1 MFLKTDKKHNTDIR
15 KTQTPNTDEEE
26 YTMRFND
33 VQDTRKAEVR
43 KEQRDAAVQK
53 IYSQLLERLSC
64 VNMCNRKAV
73 MAFGATFT
81 I

>member
-1 MFLKTDKKHNTDIR
+1 
-15 KTQTPNTDEEE
+15 
-26 YTMRFND
+26 MRFND

-43 KEQRDAAVQK
+43 KEQRDAAVHK
-53 IYSQLLERLSC
+53 IYAQFVERLSC
-64 VNMCNRKAV
+64 ITMCNRKII

>member
-43 KEQRDAAVQK
+43 KDQRDAAVQK
-53 IYSQLLERLSC
+53 IFSQFMERLSC
-64 VNMCNRKAV
+64 VNMCNRNAV
-73 MAFGATFT
+73 MVFGATFT

>member
-1 MFLKTDKKHNTDIR
+1 MKHNTDIR
-15 KTQTPNTDEEE
+15 KTQATNQTTTKFIGGN
-26 YTMRFND
+26 TMRFND

-53 IYSQLLERLSC
+53 IYSQFVERLSC
-64 VNMCNRKAV
+64 ITMHQNKAV

>member
-1 MFLKTDKKHNTDIR
+1 
-15 KTQTPNTDEEE
+15 
-26 YTMRFND
+26 MRFND

-53 IYSQLLERLSC
+53 IYSQFVERLSC
-64 VNMCNRKAV
+64 ITMCNRKVV

>member
-1 MFLKTDKKHNTDIR
+1 
-15 KTQTPNTDEEE
+15 
-26 YTMRFND
+26 MRFHD
-33 VQDTRKAEVR
+33 VQDTRRPEVK

-53 IYSQLLERLSC
+53 IYSQFVERLSC
-64 VNMCNRKAV
+64 ITMCNRQAI

>member
-1 MFLKTDKKHNTDIR
+1 
-15 KTQTPNTDEEE
+15 
-26 YTMRFND
+26 MRFND
-33 VQDTRKAEVR
+33 VQDTRKTEVR

-53 IYSQLLERLSC
+53 IYSQFVERLSC
-64 VNMCNRKAV
+64 ITMRQDKAV